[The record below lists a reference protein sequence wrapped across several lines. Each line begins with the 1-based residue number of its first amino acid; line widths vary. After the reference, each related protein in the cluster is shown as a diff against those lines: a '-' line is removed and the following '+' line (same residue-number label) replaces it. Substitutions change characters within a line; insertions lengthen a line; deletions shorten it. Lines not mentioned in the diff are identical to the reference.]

1 VSLNIKN
8 PEAHKLARELAE
20 CTGESLTEAVT
31 LALRERLE
39 RVQKKKR
46 DEGLHARLM
55 WIAEDAAKRMREPY
69 KSIDHADLLYDEL
82 GLPK

>member
-1 VSLNIKN
+1 MYG
-8 PEAHKLARELAE
+8 RELDRG
-20 CTGESLTEAVT
+20 CDV
-31 LALRERLE
+31 ALRERLE